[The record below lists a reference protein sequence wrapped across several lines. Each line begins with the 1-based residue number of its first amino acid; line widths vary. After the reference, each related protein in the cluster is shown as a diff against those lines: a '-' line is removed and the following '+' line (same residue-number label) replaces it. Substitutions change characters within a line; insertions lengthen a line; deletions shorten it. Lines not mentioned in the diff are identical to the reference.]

1 MKFVTLVFHF
11 MVVKLGLIICYQ
23 DFEKTKSVFDAIPN
37 ERDHFVSCYVY

>member
-11 MVVKLGLIICYQ
+11 MVVKLGLIVCYQ
-23 DFEKTKSVFDAIPN
+23 DFEKTKSVYDAIPN